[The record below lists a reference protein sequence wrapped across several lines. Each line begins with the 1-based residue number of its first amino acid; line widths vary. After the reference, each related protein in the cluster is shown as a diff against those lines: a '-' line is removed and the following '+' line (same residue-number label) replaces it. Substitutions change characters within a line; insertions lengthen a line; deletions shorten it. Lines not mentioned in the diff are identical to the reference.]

1 MRTILA
7 VANETLTG
15 PKLVARAREEA
26 AKGDV
31 RVVVCVPR
39 KSPTHGNFIYEDA
52 VYEAAQVRVDLARSV
67 LRELGINAVGEVG
80 DPDPYSATMDMVAE
94 YEPDQII
101 VSTLPTTSSGWLR
114 RDLVER
120 IEDATGMPVE
130 HLITDLDDENSPFD
144 TTLVIANRTT
154 NSDALIA
161 ELRREADAEPEGRA
175 RLFVFVVPLEGGE
188 GVAQKR
194 ARARL
199 DQVVDRAR
207 GADLLAAGMTGDPD
221 PYTATMNALGCFE
234 VDAICI
240 STYPETR
247 AGWLRA
253 DLIDRVRKA
262 SGKPVTHIVSQPE
275 DAGVTA

>member
-1 MRTILA
+1 VRTILA
-7 VANETLTG
+7 VANETLAG

-39 KSPTHGNFIYEDA
+39 KNPSHGNIIYADT
-52 VYEAAQVRVDLARSV
+52 VYDAAQVRVDLARSV

-80 DPDPYSATMDMVAE
+80 DPDPYTATMDMVAE
-94 YEPDQII
+94 YAPDHII
-101 VSTLPTTSSGWLR
+101 VSTLPETSSGWLR
-114 RDLVER
+114 RNFVER
-120 IEDATGMPVE
+120 IEDAVDVPVE
-130 HLITDLDDENSPFD
+130 HLVTDLDDEASPFD
-144 TTLVIANRTT
+144 TTVVVANRTT

-175 RLFVFVVPLEGGE
+175 RVFIFVVPLEGGE
-188 GVAQKR
+188 GLAQKR

-207 GADLLAAGMTGDPD
+207 AADLLAAGMTGDPD
-221 PYTATMNALGCFE
+221 PYTATMNALNFFD
-234 VDAICI
+234 VDDIVV

-247 AGWLRA
+247 SGWLRA

-262 SGKPVTHIVSQPE
+262 SGKNVTHIVSQPE
-275 DAGVTA
+275 DAGVSA

>member
-7 VANETLTG
+7 VANETLAG

-39 KSPTHGNFIYEDA
+39 KNPSHGNFIYEDA

-101 VSTLPTTSSGWLR
+101 VSTLPTTASGWLR

-130 HLITDLDDENSPFD
+130 HLITDLDDETSPFD
-144 TTLVIANRTT
+144 TTLVVANRTT

-188 GVAQKR
+188 GVAHKR
-194 ARARL
+194 ARARM

-207 GADLLAAGMTGDPD
+207 AADLLAAGMTGDPD
-221 PYTATMNALGCFE
+221 PYTATMNALGFFD
-234 VDAICI
+234 VDDIVI

-247 AGWLRA
+247 SGWLRA
-253 DLIDRVRKA
+253 DLIERVGKA

-275 DAGVTA
+275 DAGVSA

>member
-1 MRTILA
+1 M
-7 VANETLTG
+7 
-15 PKLVARAREEA
+15 ARAREEA
-26 AKGDV
+26 SKGDA
-31 RVVVCVPR
+31 RVVICVPR
-39 KSPTHGNFIYEDA
+39 KNPTHGNIIYADA

-94 YEPDQII
+94 YHPDHII
-101 VSTLPTTSSGWLR
+101 VSTLPSTTSGWLR

-120 IEDATGMPVE
+120 IEDATGISVE
-130 HLITDLDDENSPFD
+130 HLVTDLSDETSPFD
-144 TTLVIANRTT
+144 TTLVVANRTT

-188 GVAQKR
+188 GMAQKR

-221 PYTATMNALGCFE
+221 PYTATMNALNFFD
-234 VDAICI
+234 VDDIVI

-247 AGWLRA
+247 SGWLRA

>member
-1 MRTILA
+1 VRTILA

-31 RVVVCVPR
+31 RVIVCVPR
-39 KSPTHGNFIYEDA
+39 KNPSHGNIIYADS
-52 VYEAAQVRVDLARSV
+52 VYDAAQVRVDLARSV
-67 LRELGINAVGEVG
+67 LRELGINAIGEVG
-80 DPDPYSATMDMVAE
+80 DPDPYTATMDMVAE
-94 YEPDQII
+94 YNPDQII
-101 VSTLPTTSSGWLR
+101 VSTLPETTSGWLR
-114 RDLVER
+114 RDFVER
-120 IEDATGMPVE
+120 IEDAVDVPVE
-130 HLITDLDDENSPFD
+130 HLITDLDDETSPFD
-144 TTLVIANRTT
+144 TTVVVANRTT

-188 GVAQKR
+188 GVAHKR

-207 GADLLAAGMTGDPD
+207 AADLLAAGMTGDPD
-221 PYTATMNALGCFE
+221 PYTATMNALDFFE
-234 VDAICI
+234 VDDIVI

-247 AGWLRA
+247 SGWLRA

-262 SGKPVTHIVSQPE
+262 SGKPVTHIVSHPE
-275 DAGVTA
+275 DAGVSA

>member
-7 VANETLTG
+7 VANETLAG

-39 KSPTHGNFIYEDA
+39 KNPSHGNIIYADT
-52 VYEAAQVRVDLARSV
+52 VYDAAQVRVDLARSV

-80 DPDPYSATMDMVAE
+80 DPDPYTATMDMVAE
-94 YEPDQII
+94 YRPDQII
-101 VSTLPTTSSGWLR
+101 VSTLPETTSGWLR
-114 RDLVER
+114 RDFVER
-120 IEDATGMPVE
+120 IEDAVDVPVE
-130 HLITDLDDENSPFD
+130 HLINDPGDEASPFD
-144 TTLVIANRTT
+144 TTLVVANRTT

-207 GADLLAAGMTGDPD
+207 GANLLAAGMTGDPD
-221 PYTATMNALGCFE
+221 PYTATMNALGFFD
-234 VDAICI
+234 VDDIVI

-247 AGWLRA
+247 SGWLRA
-253 DLIDRVRKA
+253 DLIERVGKA

-275 DAGVTA
+275 DAGVSA

>member
-221 PYTATMNALGCFE
+221 PYTATMNALGFFE
-234 VDAICI
+234 VDDIVI

-247 AGWLRA
+247 SGWLRA

>member
-7 VANETLTG
+7 VANETLAG

-39 KSPTHGNFIYEDA
+39 KNPSHGNFIYEDA

-101 VSTLPTTSSGWLR
+101 VSTLPTTASGWLR

-130 HLITDLDDENSPFD
+130 HLITDLDDETSPFD
-144 TTLVIANRTT
+144 TTLVVANRTT

-207 GADLLAAGMTGDPD
+207 GANLLAAGMTGDPD
-221 PYTATMNALGCFE
+221 PYTATMNALGFFD
-234 VDAICI
+234 VDDIVI

-247 AGWLRA
+247 SGWLRA
-253 DLIDRVRKA
+253 DLIERVGKA

-275 DAGVTA
+275 DAGVSA

>member
-7 VANETLTG
+7 VANETLAG

-101 VSTLPTTSSGWLR
+101 VSTLPTTASGWLR

-221 PYTATMNALGCFE
+221 PYTATMNALGFFE
-234 VDAICI
+234 VDDIVI

-247 AGWLRA
+247 SGWLRA

>member
-7 VANETLTG
+7 VANETLAG

-31 RVVVCVPR
+31 RVVICVPR
-39 KSPTHGNFIYEDA
+39 KNPSHGNIIYADT
-52 VYEAAQVRVDLARSV
+52 VYDAAQVRVDLARSV
-67 LRELGINAVGEVG
+67 LRELGIDAVGEVG
-80 DPDPYSATMDMVAE
+80 DPDPYTATMDMVAE
-94 YEPDQII
+94 YEPDHII
-101 VSTLPTTSSGWLR
+101 VSTLPETSSGWLR
-114 RDLVER
+114 RDFVER
-120 IEDATGMPVE
+120 IEDAVDVPVE
-130 HLITDLDDENSPFD
+130 HLITDLADESSPFD
-144 TTLVIANRTT
+144 TTIVVANRTT

-175 RLFVFVVPLEGGE
+175 RVFVFVVPLEGGE
-188 GVAQKR
+188 GLAQKR
-194 ARARL
+194 ARARM

-207 GADLLAAGMTGDPD
+207 AADLLAAGMTGDPD
-221 PYTATMNALGCFE
+221 PYTATMNALNFFD
-234 VDAICI
+234 VDDIVI

-247 AGWLRA
+247 SGWLRA

>member
-101 VSTLPTTSSGWLR
+101 VSTLPTTASGWLR

-120 IEDATGMPVE
+120 IEDAPGMPVE

-221 PYTATMNALGCFE
+221 PYTATMNALGFFE
-234 VDAICI
+234 VDDIVI

-247 AGWLRA
+247 SGWLRA

>member
-101 VSTLPTTSSGWLR
+101 VSTLPTTASGWLR

-221 PYTATMNALGCFE
+221 PYTATMNALGFFE
-234 VDAICI
+234 VDDIVI

-247 AGWLRA
+247 SGWLRA

>member
-7 VANETLTG
+7 VANETLAG

-39 KSPTHGNFIYEDA
+39 KNPSHGNIIYADT
-52 VYEAAQVRVDLARSV
+52 VYDAAQVRVDLARSV

-80 DPDPYSATMDMVAE
+80 DPDPYTATMDMVAE
-94 YEPDQII
+94 YAPDHII
-101 VSTLPTTSSGWLR
+101 VSTLPETSSGWLR
-114 RDLVER
+114 RNFVER
-120 IEDATGMPVE
+120 IEDAVDVPVE
-130 HLITDLDDENSPFD
+130 HLVTDLDDEASPFD
-144 TTLVIANRTT
+144 TTVVVANRTT

-175 RLFVFVVPLEGGE
+175 RVFVFVVPLEGGE
-188 GVAQKR
+188 GLAQKR

-207 GADLLAAGMTGDPD
+207 AADLLAAGMTGDPD
-221 PYTATMNALGCFE
+221 PYTATMNALNFFD
-234 VDAICI
+234 VDDIVV

-247 AGWLRA
+247 SGWLRA

-262 SGKPVTHIVSQPE
+262 SGKNVTHIVSQPE
-275 DAGVTA
+275 DAGVSA